1 MVVLATARDVT
12 DEYKSKLQMKEAKEK
27 SEAMVIAKSSFLA
40 NMSHEIRTPLNAI
53 IAGSELLSYI
63 PDLTAEQ
70 RELTDMVI
78 RTSHTLLALVSDV
91 LDFSKIEAEKL
102 ALNVKPFSIESC
114 IDLSLEM
121 QSIKA
126 NNKRLVLNYCI
137 ASNVPQRLLGD
148 DMRIR
153 QVVTNLISNAVK
165 FTPKGSVE
173 LKIRPSSGDSVTLL
187 FEVIDT
193 GVGIPPDDQSELFT
207 AFHQVNSSRTRSQQG
222 TGLGLAIC
230 LKLVRL
236 MQGDMSLVSSG
247 VGCGSRFAFT
257 AKLGRDR
264 LEFQKQSTLF
274 ELEPDAKAQV
284 RVLIAEDNLMN
295 QKVAV
300 KLLHSV
306 GFRAAVVNN
315 GKEALDLFVEK
326 ADAGESFDL
335 ILMDLQMPVMD
346 GLQATREIFGHVLAR
361 PGLARPH
368 IVALTADVA
377 ESVVEECKACQMHGF
392 IAKPIKREKLNTL
405 MEKITMWV
413 MEGRQPQYEL
423 DGDGW
428 TYR

>member
-1 MVVLATARDVT
+1 MYKRQDRVTVNAKPLISRNFVDWIVDVV
-12 DEYKSKLQMKEAKEK
+12 EK
-27 SEAMVIAKSSFLA
+27 W
-40 NMSHEIRTPLNAI
+40 
-53 IAGSELLSYI
+53 
-63 PDLTAEQ
+63 
-70 RELTDMVI
+70 
-78 RTSHTLLALVSDV
+78 TLP
-91 LDFSKIEAEKL
+91 KGAEKL
-102 ALNVKPFSIESC
+102 KQKP
-114 IDLSLEM
+114 
-121 QSIKA
+121 
-126 NNKRLVLNYCI
+126 N
-137 ASNVPQRLLGD
+137 
-148 DMRIR
+148 IR
-153 QVVTNLISNAVK
+153 RS
-165 FTPKGSVE
+165 
-173 LKIRPSSGDSVTLL
+173 PST
-187 FEVIDT
+187 
-193 GVGIPPDDQSELFT
+193 VGLTSAE
-207 AFHQVNSSRTRSQQG
+207 
-222 TGLGLAIC
+222 
-230 LKLVRL
+230 
-236 MQGDMSLVSSG
+236 
-247 VGCGSRFAFT
+247 
-257 AKLGRDR
+257 R